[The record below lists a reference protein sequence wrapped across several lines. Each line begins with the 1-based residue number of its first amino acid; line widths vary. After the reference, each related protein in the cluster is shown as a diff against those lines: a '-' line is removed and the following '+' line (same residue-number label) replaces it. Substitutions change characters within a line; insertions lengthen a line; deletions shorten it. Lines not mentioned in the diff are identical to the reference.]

1 MRSHDGS
8 SIFIVTSGNLI
19 EGIKGCLAVCLL
31 KHRFTGFLVDG
42 YTLQCGRLAVCLLFL
57 ALLFLLQ
64 HLLVALLQLLGLLL
78 RNGDTVALCGFIEG
92 TVGELLQLF
101 IGKLWYV
108 FSRILYVFT
117 VSLYVFTV
125 FWYTKHGFV
134 LGLNVCVCLIEFC
147 LWVDG
152 LTKREQLV
160 RAGKLILASLCITDN
175 NTLIRIAHVN
185 AGTIGEHHDI
195 ALDNVHWL
203 VVNLHGCRLDNAHI
217 LMGVS
222 LHIGFNLLA
231 LAVGGFIRSVHNAL
245 HCCLGIDIVE
255 YSVLLVFA

>member
-1 MRSHDGS
+1 M
-8 SIFIVTSGNLI
+8 
-19 EGIKGCLAVCLL
+19 
-31 KHRFTGFLVDG
+31 
-42 YTLQCGRLAVCLLFL
+42 
-57 ALLFLLQ
+57 
-64 HLLVALLQLLGLLL
+64 
-78 RNGDTVALCGFIEG
+78 
-92 TVGELLQLF
+92 
-101 IGKLWYV
+101 
-108 FSRILYVFT
+108 
-117 VSLYVFTV
+117 
-125 FWYTKHGFV
+125 

-160 RAGKLILASLCITDN
+160 RAGKLILACLCITDN

-195 ALDNVHWL
+195 ALDNVHRF

-231 LAVGGFIRSVHNAL
+231 LAVGGFIGSVHNAL

-255 YSVLLVFA
+255 YCVLLVFTQLWVIDKRPRVFVYFCNAHFSVSTEGILTHLVSLLHTQSNGIYLGLSVGIAFLHLIPKQTCLVVCGCGG

>member
-8 SIFIVTSGNLI
+8 SIFIVSSGNLI

-92 TVGELLQLF
+92 TVGVLLQLF
-101 IGKLWYV
+101 IGKLW
-108 FSRILYVFT
+108 YVFT

-147 LWVDG
+147 LWVDS

-160 RAGKLILASLCITDN
+160 RAGKLILAGLCITDN

-185 AGTIGEHHDI
+185 TGTIGEHHDI

-203 VVNLHGCRLDNAHI
+203 VVNLHGCRLNNAHI

-231 LAVGGFIRSVHNAL
+231 LAVGGFIGSVHNAL